1 MEMEQLEETWLLCYF
16 VSSVEALNVENEALG
31 VKVSA
36 SFDKLVQG
44 LHLAHDWE
52 MVMDGE
58 DLHGQG
64 LVEMLEEGMVY
75 ELVGM
80 EQRMAVVNAQ
90 MEAA

>member
-1 MEMEQLEETWLLCYF
+1 MEQLEETWLLCHF
-16 VSSVEALNVENEALG
+16 VSSVEELDVENEALG

-44 LHLAHDWE
+44 LRLVHDLE
-52 MVMDGE
+52 MVRDGE

-75 ELVGM
+75 ELGGM
-80 EQRMAVVNAQ
+80 EQQMAVVNAQ

>member
-1 MEMEQLEETWLLCYF
+1 MEQLEETWLLCHF
-16 VSSVEALNVENEALG
+16 VSSVEEWNVENEALG

-44 LHLAHDWE
+44 LRLVHDWE
-52 MVMDGE
+52 MVRDGE

-64 LVEMLEEGMVY
+64 LEEGMVY
-75 ELVGM
+75 ELWGM
-80 EQRMAVVNAQ
+80 EQQMAVVNAQ

>member
-1 MEMEQLEETWLLCYF
+1 MEQLEETWLLCHF
-16 VSSVEALNVENEALG
+16 VSSVEEWNVENEALG

-44 LHLAHDWE
+44 LRLVHDWG
-52 MVMDGE
+52 MVRDGE

-75 ELVGM
+75 ELGGM
-80 EQRMAVVNAQ
+80 EQQMAVVNAQ